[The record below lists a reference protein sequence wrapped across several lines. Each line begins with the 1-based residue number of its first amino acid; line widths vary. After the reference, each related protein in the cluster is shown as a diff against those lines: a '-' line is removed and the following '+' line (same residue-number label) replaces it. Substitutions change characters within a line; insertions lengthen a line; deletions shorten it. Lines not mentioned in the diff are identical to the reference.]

1 MSNKQKLK
9 ICSID
14 RLNPETSTPSDF
26 TIELDHVLQGGYQLH
41 YVYLPLMYQNISVKN
56 NRLHFREN
64 EEDKIAYL
72 TVGKYSGATLLKT
85 NVLEALN
92 DASDGTNTYTAT
104 YDSLTNFF
112 TFTSSSVDFTFT
124 FSNTDCSCAEI
135 LGFAPKDYDSTDLSL
150 TAIRAFNLSTIQSI
164 NIDINGIRTISDSNN
179 AIDCTISMPILQNIG
194 TIQYWCPQANS
205 PDQFTITAANKTNRL
220 NIRIVD
226 DYDELIELEA
236 EWHMLIKKVH
246 G

>member
-9 ICSID
+9 INSCD

-41 YVYLPLMYQNISVKN
+41 YVKIPLMYQNISAKN

-72 TVGKYSGATLLKT
+72 AVGKYVGATVLKT

-112 TFTSSSVDFTFT
+112 TFTASSVDFSFT
-124 FSNTDCSCAEI
+124 FSNTECSCAEN
-135 LGFAPKDYDSTDLSL
+135 LGFAPIDYDSTDLSL

-164 NIDINGIRTISDSNN
+164 NIDINGINTVSDSNT
-179 AIDCTISMPILQNIG
+179 ATDPTFFVPVLDNIG
-194 TIQYWCPQANS
+194 TIQFWVPPANS
-205 PDQFTITAANKTNRL
+205 VDQFTITAANKTNTL

-226 DYDELIELEA
+226 DNNEVLELEHN
-236 EWHMLIKKVH
+236 WSMVFKKIH
-246 G
+246 N